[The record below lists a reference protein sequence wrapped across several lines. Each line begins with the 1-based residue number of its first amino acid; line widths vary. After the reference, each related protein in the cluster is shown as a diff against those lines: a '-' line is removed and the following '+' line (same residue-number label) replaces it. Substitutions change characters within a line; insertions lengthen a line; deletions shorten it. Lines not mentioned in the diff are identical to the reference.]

1 MNIFNNRNVLL
12 NVITQSRLRKWTPVF
27 KMKMALLFLSALFLD
42 KNYHKK
48 NCSSRNY
55 QLFSLQATLLTHINL
70 FISLVPTDVYL

>member
-48 NCSSRNY
+48 TAVPGIINSFLYRR
-55 QLFSLQATLLTHINL
+55 LF
-70 FISLVPTDVYL
+70 